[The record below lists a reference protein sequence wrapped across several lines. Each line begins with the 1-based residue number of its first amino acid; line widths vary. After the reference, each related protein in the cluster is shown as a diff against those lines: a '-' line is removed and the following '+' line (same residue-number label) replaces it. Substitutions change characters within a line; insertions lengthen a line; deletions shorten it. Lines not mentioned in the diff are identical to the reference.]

1 MFTSLKEIKLYI
13 EEYEQKRY
21 DLENVQLW
29 SKVYLHDIRTT
40 DVKGNYQDKTRGYLS
55 LFKLGL

>member
-29 SKVYLHDIRTT
+29 SKVYLHAIRTT